1 MEDMERDTNSMSQ
14 SPSLCRSG
22 CGFYGNPSS
31 DGLCSKCYKDAVKRK
46 QSAPTTH
53 SASAS
58 SVSHPTAGRNSPT
71 SLPIVDSSLNLP
83 QLTGFDSNLNTAS
96 PTVSSAIIAQDIT
109 KLEKKPNISPNS
121 AKKRKPN
128 VSKTNGQNN
137 SRTAKS
143 GPTDP
148 NSASSSASQNQMSV
162 SEPNSNTKGPSGSQN
177 TDRSIH
183 SKPIESS
190 QNGSANQENC
200 NQSNAV
206 VNANTDKDLANGSPQ
221 TPQTLAD
228 GSDPPKTSKK
238 KKNRCTKCKVNV
250 GVIGFPCRCGG
261 TFCSTHRYANEHNC
275 SFDYREHGAEEIRKN
290 NPQVIGEKVTKI

>member
-1 MEDMERDTNSMSQ
+1 MEDMERDTNQMSQ

-46 QSAPTTH
+46 QSAP
-53 SASAS
+53 SASQHQS
-58 SVSHPTAGRNSPT
+58 STPSVSHSTAGRNSPT
-71 SLPIVDSSLNLP
+71 SVPIVDSSANMP
-83 QLTGFDSNLNTAS
+83 LTTSFDTNLNTAS
-96 PTVSSAIIAQDIT
+96 PTVPSAIIAQDIT
-109 KLEKKPNISPNS
+109 KLE
-121 AKKRKPN
+121 
-128 VSKTNGQNN
+128 
-137 SRTAKS
+137 
-143 GPTDP
+143 
-148 NSASSSASQNQMSV
+148 
-162 SEPNSNTKGPSGSQN
+162 
-177 TDRSIH
+177 
-183 SKPIESS
+183 
-190 QNGSANQENC
+190 GSANQENS

-206 VNANTDKDLANGSPQ
+206 VNAISDKDLAKGSPQ
-221 TPQTLAD
+221 TPAD